1 MKTKFSAILDI
12 RYKALQSHERKMMQ
26 HNLLIT
32 QKQAEIDAFM
42 RDVGEVHFP
51 KSGDFGAYIALA
63 DTRDRLLTH
72 IDGLHRE
79 LSQIKAQ
86 AKALREEYKHIS
98 IEYENTHCSIG
109 PFGLDG
115 RFCRRNAWPFR
126 FRLAATALAA
136 AVAGICDAGLRTRR
150 RHNHMVPD
158 RRFRR
163 CSEAVPRAAYPE
175 TQ

>member
-72 IDGLHRE
+72 IDGLHSE
-79 LSQIKAQ
+79 LSQLKAQ

-98 IEYENTHCSIG
+98 IEYEKIKY
-109 PFGLDG
+109 LDTKEQES
-115 RFCRRNAWPFR
+115 
-126 FRLAATALAA
+126 RLKLLKTLGDKEFDEIS
-136 AVAGICDAGLRTRR
+136 VLLHRR
-150 RHNHMVPD
+150 R
-158 RRFRR
+158 
-163 CSEAVPRAAYPE
+163 
-175 TQ
+175 